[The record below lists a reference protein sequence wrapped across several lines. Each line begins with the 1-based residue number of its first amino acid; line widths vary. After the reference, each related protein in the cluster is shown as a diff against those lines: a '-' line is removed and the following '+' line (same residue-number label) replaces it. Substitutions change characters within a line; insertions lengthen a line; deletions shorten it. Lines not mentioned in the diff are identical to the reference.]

1 MAQPSAA
8 REPRRAPLTRQRALI
23 AAIALADAGGIAA
36 LTMRKLAQAL
46 DVEAMSL
53 YHHVANKDDIL
64 DGMIDLV
71 FAEIVLPA
79 GDIDWTT
86 AMRQRARS
94 LRATLVSH
102 PWAIG
107 IMESR
112 SAPGPATL
120 RHHDAV
126 IGCCRRAGFSVEM
139 SAHAFSLLDSY
150 IYGFVLQ
157 EVNLPFADGDDLVG
171 VLDSMVPENFA
182 REYPHFAELAGE
194 YVLRM
199 ATTTQTSSSS
209 DWISSSPASPSTQ
222 WLDRRQHDPNP
233 PRNAS
238 VPTPADVRP
247 TSEHAT
253 LGLTTVSRIGGSP
266 RGAPRSPACC
276 R

>member
-1 MAQPSAA
+1 MTQPRVA
-8 REPRRAPLTRQRALI
+8 RKTRRAHLTRQRALV
-23 AAIALADAGGIAA
+23 AAIALADAAGIGA

-64 DGMIDLV
+64 DGMVDLV
-71 FAEIVLPA
+71 FAEIDLPV

-86 AMRQRARS
+86 AMLQRARS
-94 LRATLVSH
+94 LRATLVRH

-157 EVNLPFADGDDLVG
+157 EINLPFADGDDLSD
-171 VLDSMVPENFA
+171 VLNSMVPEHFQL
-182 REYPHFAELAGE
+182 EYPYFAELTRE
-194 YVLRM
+194 YVLRKGY
-199 ATTTQTSSSS
+199 SYSGEF
-209 DWISSSPASPSTQ
+209 DF
-222 WLDRRQHDPNP
+222 
-233 PRNAS
+233 
-238 VPTPADVRP
+238 
-247 TSEHAT
+247 
-253 LGLTTVSRIGGSP
+253 GLELILAGLAVY
-266 RGAPRSPACC
+266 AVA
-276 R
+276 